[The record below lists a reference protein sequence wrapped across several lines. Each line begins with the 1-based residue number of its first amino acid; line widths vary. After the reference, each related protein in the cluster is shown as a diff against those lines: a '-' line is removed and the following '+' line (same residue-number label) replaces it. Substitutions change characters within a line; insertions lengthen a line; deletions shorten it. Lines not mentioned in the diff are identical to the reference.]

1 MLLLPLLGPVATST
15 NQLEFPIE
23 NPSFRIV
30 CFSCRGHNEIAV
42 GRALATSGSR
52 FLDTVAQWVS
62 KGSQTYGSLCEI
74 IQSREPIVTEIC
86 RALSSFR
93 LLSRLDLR
101 TRRMAS
107 GNSRS
112 S

>member
-1 MLLLPLLGPVATST
+1 MLLLPLLDSVATST
-15 NQLEFPIE
+15 NQPEFPIE

-42 GRALATSGSR
+42 GSALAMSGSL
-52 FLDTVAQWVS
+52 FLATVALWAN
-62 KGSQTYGSLCEI
+62 KGSKMYGGLCEI
-74 IQSREPIVTEIC
+74 IQSREPIVSEIC
-86 RALSSFR
+86 RTLSSFR
-93 LLSRLDLR
+93 YLSRFEQR

-107 GNSRS
+107 RNSRS